1 MKKRLLITSIVM
13 MLVVA
18 VALSTATY
26 AWFTSNSSVTASTIK
41 ITAQTSNAS
50 ALGIGWIGSS
60 AYGIASNSITATGP
74 STSFAPM
81 VPAELTVNSTTS
93 SLSFT
98 GATIKSVGGNFVFN
112 TDAGARTPYTFTDG
126 TDEEFYVKNLS
137 TANDV
142 ANLRMTITWAP
153 GDTYTRAT
161 AFKSGETYY
170 TAGANNS
177 YTAAEPQPTSGT
189 FGDGTYYVKDTKD
202 DDLVRI
208 AVFARAAAKPESVQ
222 SSNYVLKG
230 IFGKSANLDTEF
242 GTVAANG
249 DVEGLCTT
257 PRKTVTE
264 INFGA
269 LAAEQ
274 QIDMVVI
281 AWLDGVALND
291 ATAGRVSS
299 FSLDFAATA
308 AVGA

>member
-41 ITAQTSNAS
+41 LTAATSNES
-50 ALGIGWIGSS
+50 ALGIGWIGNSD
-60 AYGIASNSITATGP
+60 YGIASNSITATGP
-74 STSFAPM
+74 SASFAPM
-81 VPAELTVNSTTS
+81 VPAELTVSSTTS

-112 TDAGARTPYTFTDG
+112 TDAGTRTPYTFTDG
-126 TDEEFYVKNLS
+126 TDEAFYVKNLS

-142 ANLRMTITWAP
+142 ANLRMTITWAT
-153 GDTYTRAT
+153 GDTYTDVT
-161 AFKSGETYY
+161 AGGFKSGVTYYTKSGETY
-170 TAGANNS
+170 TEATGLSAFAG
-177 YTAAEPQPTSGT
+177 GT
-189 FGDGTYYVKDTKD
+189 TYYVKDVKD

-230 IFGKSANLDTEF
+230 VFGKSANLDTEF

-249 DVEGLCTT
+249 RVDNLCAT
-257 PRKTVTE
+257 PLKTVTE

-291 ATAGRVSS
+291 VTAGRVSS